1 MAIRIVRLGTSRL
14 PSEGLRIGIV
24 RRVPR
29 GVLKAQY
36 AQRNFFDVWLPEL
49 APSGPLV
56 SWALSEPFTPKRWA
70 AYARKYRR
78 EMRSPAAQRLMG
90 LLAALSATAD
100 FSVGCYCQNAERC
113 HRALLRDLLIEHGAF
128 FADMPFGAGDAGAET
143 RPN

>member
-36 AQRNFFDVWLPEL
+36 AQRNFFDVLLPEL

-100 FSVGCYCQNAERC
+100 FSVGCYCQDAARC